1 MTNKDFKI
9 EAIGGFFQINLDP
22 ELYPLDV
29 ITSAAYSYL
38 DKAYIFLSGDKNK
51 EIIVNLKPKNETFN
65 KEKITLEFSEAL
77 LNYLEYKNNY
87 NNNKEIRQMIL
98 QRAIVTNDP
107 EMLEENFPNKE
118 LSDDEF
124 KDLFKGEDLE
134 EIENIAMPWEEKYK
148 KNEQNNN

>member
-107 EMLEENFPNKE
+107 EALLNSIEKE
-118 LSDDEF
+118 LDLDLDDI
-124 KDLFKGEDLE
+124 EDPE
-134 EIENIAMPWEEKYK
+134 GIAIPWEEKYK